1 MMIGLPP
8 RLLTEALP
16 TGVAHGVALTARE
29 LREMINSY
37 YRARGL
43 DDNGFV
49 TEKRLRELELF
60 KPPAEGLKSCQA
72 MKHAGY

>member
-1 MMIGLPP
+1 MIGLPP

-37 YRARGL
+37 HRARGL

-49 TEKRLRELELF
+49 RIKKLQELEITSLIS
-60 KPPAEGLKSCQA
+60 GLESRVSSQLET
-72 MKHAGY
+72 